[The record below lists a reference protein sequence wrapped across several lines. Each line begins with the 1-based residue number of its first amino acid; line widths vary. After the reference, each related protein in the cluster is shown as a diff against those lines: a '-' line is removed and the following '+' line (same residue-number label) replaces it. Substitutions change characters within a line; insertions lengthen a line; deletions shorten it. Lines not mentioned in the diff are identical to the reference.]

1 MNSPQ
6 HFRRFLIF
14 NGIGLGILVLL
25 IVTAAA
31 QADDSP
37 ARTAFSAFAIVW
49 ALIGAIAFPISL
61 IATLVHA
68 SRHRRGIRQTA
79 SDSSAVPNPT
89 RPRMPLVSPTSKYPP
104 VATSAVSP
112 PEHTISTSP
121 PEPEPARIQRLPA
134 YVLLGTGNY
143 PNTEVEGEFA
153 RVRAIAALIGGQPL
167 VDEQVVLDDLDAQL
181 MPEPRNRHDRNAV
194 RVVIDEHHVGYLDRA
209 TAATYAPELAA
220 IVAAGYAPTVPARI
234 WAVTRHDW
242 ASGRKKM
249 HANVRVALGDPARTR
264 PTNNPPEAPYSMLPW
279 ANAIQVTGEDQ
290 HLEIL
295 TSHVQEDV
303 ATTAI
308 GTLHETTTV
317 AARGPGKPVVEV
329 CIDGD
334 VIGTLTPAMS
344 QHYLP
349 TIRHLEEQGM
359 QTAAWL
365 TVKGSAIAA
374 HVTVQAP
381 KAHELPSDWFGTA
394 HTIPALHPGR
404 PAASHRPEPMWDD

>member
-1 MNSPQ
+1 MNGTP
-6 HFRRFLIF
+6 HFRRFWIF
-14 NGIGLGILVLL
+14 NGVGFGVLVMLIIL
-25 IVTAAA
+25 AAV
-31 QADDSP
+31 QAEDSP
-37 ARTAFSAFAIVW
+37 GRTAFSGLATFW
-49 ALIGAIAFPISL
+49 ALIGTIAVPISL
-61 IATLVHA
+61 IVTLVHA
-68 SRHRRGIRQTA
+68 YRHRRGVGQAASHTA
-79 SDSSAVPNPT
+79 AVPNPA
-89 RPRMPLVSPTSKYPP
+89 RPRTSLPTQPP
-104 VATSAVSP
+104 AYALGGTAVVSP
-112 PEHTISTSP
+112 PDHTISAP
-121 PEPEPARIQRLPA
+121 LEPVYSQIQRLPT
-134 YVLLGTGNY
+134 YTLLGSSNY

-153 RVRAIAALIGGQPL
+153 RLHAVAAAIGGQPL
-167 VDEQVVLDDLDAQL
+167 IDEQVVLDDLDAQL
-181 MPEPRNRHDRNAV
+181 MPEPRNRHDPNAV
-194 RVVIDEHHVGYLDRA
+194 KVVIDGHHVGYLDRT

-249 HANVRVALGDPARTR
+249 HANVRVALGDPARMR
-264 PTNNPPEAPYSMLPW
+264 PTNNPPEGPYSMLPW
-279 ANAIQVTGEDQ
+279 GNAVQVTGEDQ
-290 HLEIL
+290 HLEVL
-295 TSHVQEDV
+295 TSHVREDA

-317 AARGPGKPVVEV
+317 TARGPGKPIVEV
-329 CIDGD
+329 CIDRD

-381 KAHELPSDWFGTA
+381 KAHELPSDWFGSA
-394 HTIPALHPGR
+394 HTVPALHPRRPPASGR
-404 PAASHRPEPMWDD
+404 RPEPMWDD